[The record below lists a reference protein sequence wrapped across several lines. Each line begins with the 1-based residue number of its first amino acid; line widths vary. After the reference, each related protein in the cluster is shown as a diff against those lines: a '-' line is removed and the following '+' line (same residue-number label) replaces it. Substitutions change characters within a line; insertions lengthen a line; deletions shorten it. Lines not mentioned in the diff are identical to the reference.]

1 MKILVLAGSPHK
13 KGTSNTLVEE
23 FTKGAKDAGK
33 EVEIIDL
40 AKSNIGLRLY
50 FICISCLLL

>member
-23 FTKGAKDAGK
+23 FTKEIFKMGLFGEKKEGYKDK
-33 EVEIIDL
+33 
-40 AKSNIGLRLY
+40 IGIL
-50 FICISCLLL
+50 